1 MRVTVNQTVEQY
13 RLTATQNVDQFRV
26 VVSESTS
33 IIRVTAASLGV
44 SGLSAYDIAVVNGF
58 VGTQQQWLQSLQGQN
73 SAANRNVVN
82 ELPQGLING
91 INATFSSLFSFIPE
105 SVVII
110 VNGLI
115 QSQPNDYITTGNNTL
130 LLVIAPNVLD
140 DVRINYIK
148 LN

>member
-33 IIRVTAASLGV
+33 TIRVTAASLGV

-73 SAANRNVVN
+73 STANRNVIN

-130 LLVIAPNVLD
+130 LLTISPNVLD